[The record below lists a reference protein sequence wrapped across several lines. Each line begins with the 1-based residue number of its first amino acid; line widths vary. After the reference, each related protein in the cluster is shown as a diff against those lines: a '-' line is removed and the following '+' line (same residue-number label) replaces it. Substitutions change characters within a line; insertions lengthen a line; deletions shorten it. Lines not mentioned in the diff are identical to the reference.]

1 MKMMRTHWSADFP
14 IGALRK
20 QRGGFGPIRKPA
32 LRLAL
37 ALLLA
42 GGFSAAAQSNSNR
55 VPGPTDYARFSQFIT
70 ERNIF
75 NPNRYAI
82 YSPTSGPVRP
92 RPVPRNTPTFTL
104 VGTMNYEKGMFAFFD
119 GNQSNLRKVLYQ
131 SDSNSIAGFT
141 LAEITPAGVKLQA
154 ADKKQIVELN
164 IGQGMQLI
172 GNSWQKPIQ
181 GGFSSGGGNSGFGGF
196 AGQNRGFDSGS
207 SGESAAPAADS
218 SSPDASAAP
227 SPALEGNDV
236 LKKLMQQR
244 QQELK

>member
-1 MKMMRTHWSADFP
+1 MKTTRTNWSA
-14 IGALRK
+14 ALRAGAWGNHFIIVPG
-20 QRGGFGPIRKPA
+20 RRPA

-42 GGFSAAAQSNSNR
+42 NGWSAAAQSNR
-55 VPGPTDYARFSQFIT
+55 VPGPTDYARFSSFIT

-75 NPNRYAI
+75 NPSRYAI
-82 YSPTSGPVRP
+82 YSPDS
-92 RPVPRNTPTFTL
+92 RPVVRRPPPNAPSFTL
-104 VGTMNYEKGMFAFFD
+104 VGTMSYEKGLFAFFD

-131 SDSNSIAGFT
+131 SESNNIAGFT

-154 ADKKQIVELN
+154 ADKKQTVELK
-164 IGQGMQLI
+164 IGQGMQ
-172 GNSWQKPIQ
+172 QQ
-181 GGFSSGGGNSGFGGF
+181 GGTWQVASSGGFFSGGNGGFGGRT
-196 AGQNRGFDSGS
+196 RGFDSTS

-218 SSPDASAAP
+218 SSPDAGAAP
-227 SPALEGNDV
+227 IPAIEGNDI

>member
-20 QRGGFGPIRKPA
+20 QRGGFGPVRKPA

-55 VPGPTDYARFSQFIT
+55 VPGPTDYGRFSSFIT

-82 YSPTSGPVRP
+82 YSPTS
-92 RPVPRNTPTFTL
+92 RPVVRRPPPNAPTFTL
-104 VGTMNYEKGMFAFFD
+104 VGTMSYEKGMFAFFD

-131 SDSNSIAGFT
+131 SDSNNIAGFT

-154 ADKKQIVELN
+154 ADKKQIVELK
-164 IGQGMQLI
+164 IGQGMQQQ
-172 GNSWQKPIQ
+172 GSSWQLASQ
-181 GGFSSGGGNSGFGGF
+181 GGYSSGGIEGFGGR
-196 AGQNRGFDSGS
+196 NRGFDSGS

-218 SSPDASAAP
+218 SSPDAGAAP
-227 SPALEGNDV
+227 SPALEGNDI